1 MKKFIL
7 YFFVFAVCAACAKK
21 NKSPLVGTWKLTHT
35 LIDIGNGKAT
45 FEKANQEKVIEFFA
59 DGTLKSNTS
68 YCPLVKDTS
77 VGKSG
82 TYNVDQTILIIPWT
96 STTSKIN
103 FELTCGG
110 RSINWPTAYQPIL
123 FFASP
128 YMRFSPGA

>member
-68 YCPLVKDTS
+68 YCPLDKDTS

-82 TYNVDQTILIIPWT
+82 TYNVDQTILTIPCT
-96 STTSKIN
+96 STASKIN
-103 FELTCGG
+103 FELKDVTL
-110 RSINWPTAYQPIL
+110 IIHYPTQCMEPCKEKYAKIE
-123 FFASP
+123 
-128 YMRFSPGA
+128 